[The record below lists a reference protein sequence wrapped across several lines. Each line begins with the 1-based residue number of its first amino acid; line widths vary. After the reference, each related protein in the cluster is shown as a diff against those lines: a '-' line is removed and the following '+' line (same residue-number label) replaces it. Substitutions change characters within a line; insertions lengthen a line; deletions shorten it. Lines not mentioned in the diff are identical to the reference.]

1 MAKRK
6 EANTDIEA
14 VVKAYT
20 PKPSVKEEAVKY
32 LKSKGYKVE
41 FKDGFI
47 QGLFSGDDKFKQ
59 CRKLLVEKFSDGKS
73 LPFSFG
79 GRVGDISSLIKTEQ
93 DIKSI
98 VEEEEYS
105 TEEHTEYSK

>member
-6 EANTDIEA
+6 EADTNTEA
-14 VVKAYT
+14 VVKAYI
-20 PKPSVKEEAVKY
+20 PKPYIKEEAVKY
-32 LKSKGYKVE
+32 LKSKGYKAE
-41 FKDGFI
+41 LKDGSI
-47 QGLFSGDDKFKQ
+47 QGLFSGDDEFKQ

-93 DIKSI
+93 DVKSI
-98 VEEEEYS
+98 IEEEEYS
-105 TEEHTEYSK
+105 TDENN